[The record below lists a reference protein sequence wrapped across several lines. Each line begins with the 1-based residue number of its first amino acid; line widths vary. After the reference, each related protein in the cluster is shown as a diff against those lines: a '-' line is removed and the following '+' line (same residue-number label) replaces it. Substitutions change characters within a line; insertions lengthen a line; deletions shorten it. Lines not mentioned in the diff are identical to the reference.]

1 MNWSKN
7 LSVTIN
13 TRMSQNPSPRL
24 PKWSLFLLLYVL
36 VLVASFLTSR
46 TTHSSFNVEVI
57 PSKIEKSLVLIFSD
71 PLLPQPEL
79 FDALTQQ
86 YTVVNGDF
94 APQSFFK
101 NAFETQKRLDSLHL
115 RPTHIVGIGVGG
127 SIAMHF
133 ARIEAD
139 TSQSLTLINANGVEE
154 LELLG
159 GYHLNHTAYRLKKVW
174 YCFLKYGIPHF
185 GNFENLDD
193 RLLRLNIQINSD
205 QRLIRD
211 ILGEIDN
218 PALIVHTASS
228 RVLREVSEEH
238 HRLLP
243 QSEFLEIESGDNLIP
258 DVLKFLAQS
267 DSKGGITRSEADQT
281 AIMES
286 LKPFDP
292 KNGIRAEGWMLFLLM
307 IVIILST
314 MVSEDLTCIGT
325 GLMVARGLIGFVP
338 GTVACL
344 MGIFIGDILIFVAG
358 RWLAGERLQQ
368 APLKWFIS
376 EKDIQMSSLWF
387 EAKGPAII
395 IASRFIPG
403 SRFPTYFAAGAIR
416 ANFSVFMLYFG
427 LASVIWTPMLVG
439 LSTLLGQKM
448 MDYFTLYQE
457 YALWVLLGVLSILY
471 AVFKIIIP
479 SFTYKGRRQLVG
491 KWKRLTNWEYWSP
504 FVVYTPVFLYSSF
517 LWIKYRSITLVTL
530 VNPGIKDGGFIKE
543 SKSEILDRITARET
557 VARYKLIPS
566 SKRMDERVE
575 KVLRFME
582 ELHLSFPIVVKP
594 DIGERGKG
602 VVIPKNLAE
611 LKIVLQK
618 NKEDVIVQEYIPGE
632 EFGIFYYRFP
642 NEESGHIFSITR
654 KEYQYL
660 NGDGKHTLEHQILQ
674 HPRAVCLAEKHFEEH
689 LDDLYRIIPKDK
701 EYKLVEVGTHARGSI
716 FSDAMYLNTA
726 HLEKEIDRISK
737 SFEGFYFGRYDIKV
751 PSETHLKEGSD
762 LKVLE
767 LNGVTSEA
775 THIYDAKFNAV
786 MGIRT
791 LMRQWRLAYEIA
803 AQVQDKNPELK
814 PPTVRYILEL
824 LG

>member
-1 MNWSKN
+1 MSWSKK
-7 LSVTIN
+7 LSVTVN
-13 TRMSQNPSPRL
+13 TRMSQNPSPRF
-24 PKWSLFLLLYVL
+24 PKWSLFLLFYVV
-36 VLVASFLTSR
+36 VLLASFLTSR
-46 TTHSSFNVEVI
+46 TTHLSFDEEVI
-57 PSKIEKSLVLIFSD
+57 PSKIEKPLVLIFSD

-79 FDALTQQ
+79 LGALAEQ

-115 RPTHIVGIGVGG
+115 KPNHVVGIGVGG

-133 ARIEAD
+133 TSLQAD
-139 TSQSLTLINANGVEE
+139 TSQSLILIDANGVEE

-159 GYHLNHTAYRLKKVW
+159 GYHLNHTAYRIKKVW
-174 YCFLKYGIPHF
+174 YSFLKYGIPHF
-185 GNFENLDD
+185 GRFGNLDD
-193 RLLRLNIQINSD
+193 RLLRLNIQIDSD

-211 ILGEIDN
+211 LLAEIDN
-218 PALIVHTASS
+218 PTLIIHTHRS
-228 RVLREVSEEH
+228 RVIREVSEEH

-243 QSEFLEIESGDNLIP
+243 QSALLEIESRDNLIP
-258 DVLKFLAQS
+258 DVLEFLAKS
-267 DSKGGITRSEADQT
+267 DSLGGITRSIADQ
-281 AIMES
+281 ADIIES
-286 LKPFDP
+286 MLPFDP
-292 KNGIRAEGWMLFLLM
+292 KNGIHAEGWMLFLLM

-325 GLMVARGLIGFVP
+325 GLMVARGLIGFFP

-403 SRFPTYFAAGAIR
+403 SRFPTYFASGALR

-427 LASVIWTPMLVG
+427 IASIIWTPMLVG
-439 LSTLLGQKM
+439 LATLLGQKM

-457 YALWVLLGVLSILY
+457 YALWVLFAVLGVLY
-471 AVFKIIIP
+471 VVFKIVIP

-504 FVVYTPVFLYSSF
+504 FVVYTPVLLYTIF
-517 LWIKYRSITLVTL
+517 LWVKHRSITLVTL
-530 VNPGIKDGGFIKE
+530 VNPGIKDGGFVKE

-557 VARYKLIPS
+557 VARYSVIPS

-582 ELHLSFPIVVKP
+582 ELQLSFPIAIKP

-602 VVIPKNLAE
+602 VSISKNLAE
-611 LKIVLQK
+611 LKIALQK
-618 NKEDVIVQEYIPGE
+618 NKEAVIVQEYISGE
-632 EFGIFYYRFP
+632 EFGVFYYRFP
-642 NEESGHIFSITR
+642 KEESGHIFSITR

-660 NGDGKHTLEHQILQ
+660 TGDGKHNLEHLILQ
-674 HPRAVCLAEKHFEEH
+674 HSRTVCLSEKHFEEH
-689 LDDLYRIIPKDK
+689 LDDLYRVIPKGK
-701 EYKLVEVGTHARGSI
+701 TYKLVEVGTHARGSI
-716 FSDAMYLNTA
+716 FSDAMYLNTE

-751 PSETHLKEGSD
+751 PSETHLKEGRE

-775 THIYDAKFNAV
+775 THIYDPKFNAI

-803 AQVQDKNPELK
+803 AQVQEKNPELK
-814 PPTVRYILEL
+814 PPTIRYILEL